1 MKSKYLVLAFALQS
15 AILDLHAQGSF
26 VTGGVS
32 PTIDTGSL
40 TSIFEVIQDPV
51 SRDYTAFFLFNQGS
65 DTFQFSTALDE
76 GVRTFLVNL
85 NDTISL
91 QPIQSGAYSELLY
104 PNTYTF
110 PDRVPFYVGLYTGRN
125 PNGSLT
131 PPADGIYKDPLFG
144 WARLDNVDG
153 TIQLLDS
160 ALVYNAAGI
169 NAGTT
174 TILQVPE
181 PGSLGLAALGLLALG
196 WWTCSDRLRSTD
208 GSA

>member
-1 MKSKYLVLAFALQS
+1 MKHLLLPLLVLLQGSALG
-15 AILDLHAQGSF
+15 LFAQGSLVANG
-26 VTGGVS
+26 VTPYFFDSFAVIQS
-32 PTIDTGSL
+32 PTT
-40 TSIFEVIQDPV
+40 
-51 SRDYTAFFLFNQGS
+51 RDFTAFILTPQSGG
-65 DTFQFSTALDE
+65 TFQFSTALDE
-76 GVRTFLVNL
+76 GVRAFLVNL

-110 PDRVPFYVGLYTGRN
+110 PDRVPFYLGLYTGYN
-125 PNGSLT
+125 PGPGIN
-131 PPADGIYKDPLFG
+131 PPPDGIYKDPLFG

-153 TIQLLDS
+153 TIRLLDS

-196 WWTCSDRLRSTD
+196 GRWRTEKSDLRQPAREP
-208 GSA
+208 GR

>member
-1 MKSKYLVLAFALQS
+1 
-15 AILDLHAQGSF
+15 
-26 VTGGVS
+26 
-32 PTIDTGSL
+32 
-40 TSIFEVIQDPV
+40 
-51 SRDYTAFFLFNQGS
+51 
-65 DTFQFSTALDE
+65 LDE
-76 GVRTFLVNL
+76 GVRAFLVNL

-153 TIQLLDS
+153 TIRLLDS

-174 TILQVPE
+174 TILQVPG
-181 PGSLGLAALGLLALG
+181 PGSLTLVGLGALALG
-196 WWTCSDRLRSTD
+196 VRGCPRRLERSC
-208 GSA
+208 